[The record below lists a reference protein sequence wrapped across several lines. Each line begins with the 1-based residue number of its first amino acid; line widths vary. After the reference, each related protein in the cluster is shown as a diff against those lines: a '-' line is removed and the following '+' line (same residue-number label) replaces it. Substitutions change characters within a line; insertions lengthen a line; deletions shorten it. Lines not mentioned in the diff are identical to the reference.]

1 MEQRKQGAKPMANPV
16 WAKWAQLAVL
26 PLALALSGCLSLS
39 AEPPKSLLE
48 LTPTKTVSAGST
60 RTGTFAE
67 AIAVIDPD
75 TPEKLDVD
83 RVPVQNS
90 ASEVTYLKDAVW
102 VEKPARQFAR
112 LLAET
117 IRAGGTR
124 LVLDSTD
131 HKFQAATWL
140 TGQLI
145 EMGYDAR
152 SQSVIIIY
160 DAVLTRPGG
169 SITNRRFESEVSGIS
184 ADVRQVGPALNE
196 AANDVAA
203 QVAEWVG

>member
-1 MEQRKQGAKPMANPV
+1 MANPG
-16 WAKWAQLAVL
+16 WAKWARLAAL

-39 AEPPKSLLE
+39 ADAPETLLE
-48 LTPTKTVSAGST
+48 LTPAKTVPAGSS
-60 RTGTFAE
+60 RSGTFAG

-83 RVPVQNS
+83 RVPVQTS
-90 ASEVTYLKDAVW
+90 DSQLAYLKDAVW

-131 HKFQAATWL
+131 HKFQAATRL

-152 SQSVIIIY
+152 SSSAVIVY
-160 DAVLTRPGG
+160 DAVLTRPDG
-169 SITNRRFESEVSGIS
+169 SIANRRFASEVSGIS
-184 ADVRQVGPALNE
+184 PTAGAVGPALNE